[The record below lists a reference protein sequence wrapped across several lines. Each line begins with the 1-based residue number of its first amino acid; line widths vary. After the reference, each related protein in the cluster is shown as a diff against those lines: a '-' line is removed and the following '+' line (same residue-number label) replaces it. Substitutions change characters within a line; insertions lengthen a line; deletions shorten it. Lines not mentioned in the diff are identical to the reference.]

1 MIIQSINAKGQE
13 FLRRESN
20 VQRVMSLSSVEDKRS
35 REQLFVGELYLA
47 AQYLNFPDKASD
59 LTIDGDGFLSLQG
72 FIPDRLYHSTASL
85 KAMDAIKVL
94 NTQYPSPDGDDLWNN
109 DKVWEAAR
117 MVCRLPGRMIPL
129 MMKKILEVIG
139 EEFDMSK
146 YAHREEDGFFAP
158 LKAIGRWY
166 LDGVNLCVTEID
178 NIREELMTLS
188 RSNPRSFDEVEKL
201 LENLKWTIR
210 ALEKGQ
216 AKQKGE
222 EEGQVLKTFFRIQ
235 MIQENAVPFPNEAIR
250 AATNDMM
257 VKAAKELEV
266 DVTRIKLESIKS
278 EWLRIWRRTASAAR
292 SLGIAGPQMEQGYMT
307 AERQVARAASTDQIR
322 AEARSKEAA
331 QMRPGMDELAVMRK
345 ELMDV
350 KSQMNQIYWRTI
362 NCERRAQS
370 TAPEGI
376 RAVVDTKAMAE
387 EGTTMED
394 GQKRIADTHTSR
406 EEEQGLPDPGW
417 RRSRRRWR
425 KRKKKASTYETL
437 DGRMP
442 QRMEE
447 RDADGRDG
455 SESRRQ

>member
-1 MIIQSINAKGQE
+1 MTMIIQSIDAKGQE

-20 VQRVMSLSSVEDKRS
+20 VHRVMSLSSVEDKKS

-59 LTIDGDGFLSLQG
+59 LTIDAEGFLSLES
-72 FIPDRLYHSTASL
+72 FDINRLYHSTASL

-109 DKVWEAAR
+109 NKVWEAAR
-117 MVCRLPGRMIPL
+117 MVRRIPGRMMPL
-129 MMKKILEVIG
+129 MMKKVLEVIG

-146 YAHREEDGFFAP
+146 YAHREEDGHYAP

-188 RSNPRSFDEVEKL
+188 RSNPRSFEEVEKL

-292 SLGIAGPQMEQGYMT
+292 S
-307 AERQVARAASTDQIR
+307 
-322 AEARSKEAA
+322 
-331 QMRPGMDELAVMRK
+331 
-345 ELMDV
+345 
-350 KSQMNQIYWRTI
+350 
-362 NCERRAQS
+362 
-370 TAPEGI
+370 
-376 RAVVDTKAMAE
+376 
-387 EGTTMED
+387 
-394 GQKRIADTHTSR
+394 
-406 EEEQGLPDPGW
+406 
-417 RRSRRRWR
+417 
-425 KRKKKASTYETL
+425 
-437 DGRMP
+437 
-442 QRMEE
+442 
-447 RDADGRDG
+447 
-455 SESRRQ
+455 